1 MPIPFTQLPTA
12 GWETEQHI
20 AKIYSAIVVISS
32 AIVEISSAI
41 VVISS
46 ELVQFSS
53 ELVSTIAE
61 LLRISTFKNTPTSES
76 ERPITDRNQRG
87 RQLTHFTFIRTCVKT
102 NKYKTSVATLGF
114 ALCITPA

>member
-12 GWETEQHI
+12 GWETQQHI
-20 AKIYSAIVVISS
+20 AKIYS